1 MVIDDLPTKTTPSA
15 NDYIITDDGG
25 GASRVRIDSIINHD
39 EIVAKVKKSL
49 GYDRVL
55 EKCTHCGQWGAVM
68 CACPHCG
75 APIDPR

>member
-1 MVIDDLPTKTTPSA
+1 MITASFAGVLV
-15 NDYIITDDGG
+15 DYIPIHDGTNAQLG
-25 GASRVRIDSIINHD
+25 IPARLIAQI
-39 EIVAKVKKSL
+39 KKEL
-49 GYDRVL
+49 GIDRVL